1 MTFAPL
7 ALDQAAAAA
16 RLEARQLARARLEA
30 GMPLADYLSPLQN
43 LTAAI
48 VSAASTASF
57 LADIAVLAII
67 DPETG
72 ADADR
77 TLKKA
82 EQRAQQAGNQAGH
95 TFGEIRR
102 DLRLSGLPVPYLGG
116 LERLRRY
123 KTTADAV
130 ASLSAEAEKATR
142 ADPPLALRYIED
154 PAINLAGVL
163 GQLGLAADK
172 LHAGINDA
180 YTLLPR
186 NSRATPSRA
195 TDRITQSAADLK
207 TARVHVRRAHSIIGD
222 ALDTQR
228 KMATW

>member
-1 MTFAPL
+1 
-7 ALDQAAAAA
+7 
-16 RLEARQLARARLEA
+16 
-30 GMPLADYLSPLQN
+30 MPLADYLSPLQN

-48 VSAASTASF
+48 VSAAGTAAR
-57 LADIAVLAII
+57 LADIAVLTIT

-72 ADADR
+72 ADADS

-82 EQRAQQAGNQAGH
+82 EQRAHQAGDQAGH
-95 TFGEIRR
+95 TFSEIRR
-102 DLRLSGLPVPYLGG
+102 ALQLSGLTVPYLGG

-130 ASLSAEAEKATR
+130 ASLSAEAEKATH

-163 GQLGLAADK
+163 GQLSLAADK
-172 LHAGINDA
+172 LRAGIDDA
-180 YTLLPR
+180 YTRLPK

-195 TDRITQSAADLK
+195 TDRINQSSTDLK
-207 TARVHVRRAHSIIGD
+207 AARAHIRRAHSIIGD
-222 ALDTQR
+222 ALAAQR
-228 KMATW
+228 KMAAW